1 MYKFCLCDI
10 LVCERSGSLNLY
22 CLKLHKTNFKL
33 FAKSDFGFLK
43 QVFDSNI
50 GKVKNTKSLIKQ
62 HLAYLFLI
70 IESSLKTSYFGLKP
84 GKWLIFNCP
93 DLKVGAIDMRDNQGF
108 SHINKIHSAFLDY
121 THNCPIYQY
130 FFYSMFILPIAVISR
145 KVSVNATIIF

>member
-22 CLKLHKTNFKL
+22 CQKQYKTSFKI
-33 FAKSDFGFLK
+33 FGKSDFGFLK
-43 QVFDSNI
+43 QVFVSNI

-108 SHINKIHSAFLDY
+108 SHINKTNSAILD
-121 THNCPIYQY
+121 
-130 FFYSMFILPIAVISR
+130 
-145 KVSVNATIIF
+145 